1 MKPPHAGLTSAL
13 LGVAVNADAPRE
25 TRLSAMAA
33 VPDGLRNVSDADF
46 RFLLAGL
53 QGENPVPLRSAAA
66 DALSKAHLSATQLEQ
81 LTDAV
86 RTVGPLELHR
96 LLAPFERS
104 TDDALGVRLVAAL
117 REAAALPSLRVD
129 AVRQHLGKYGP
140 AVQQQI
146 DELHALVN
154 VDLATQRR
162 RIEEL
167 LPRVASG
174 DVRRGQTVFNNTK
187 SACIVCHKFGHLGGN
202 VGPDLTRI
210 GQVRTERDLLE
221 SILYPSLSFVR
232 SYEPVVIATSD
243 GQVVSGQIRNETADE
258 LVLATGPNQE
268 ARVLRADIDEVRPGT
283 VSVMPAG
290 LDKQLT
296 EQELVDLAAF
306 LKNAK

>member
-1 MKPPHAGLTSAL
+1 
-13 LGVAVNADAPRE
+13 
-25 TRLSAMAA
+25 MAA

-66 DALSKAHLSATQLEQ
+66 DALSKAQLSSTQLEQ

-104 TDDALGVRLVAAL
+104 TDDALGARLVAAL
-117 REAAALPSLRVD
+117 RDASALPSLRVD
-129 AVRQHLGKYGP
+129 ALRQHLGKYGP